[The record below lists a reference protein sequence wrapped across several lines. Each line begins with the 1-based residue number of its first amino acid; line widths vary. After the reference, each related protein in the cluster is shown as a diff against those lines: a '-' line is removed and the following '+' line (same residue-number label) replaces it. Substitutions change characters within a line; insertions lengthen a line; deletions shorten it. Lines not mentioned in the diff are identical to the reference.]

1 MARRRT
7 IRTIIAAFAVLMTV
21 GALVSCNARKKN
33 TAAARQY
40 TAFITRYNIYYNGDR
55 HYVETLE
62 EMEKAY
68 EDDYTDIIYAH
79 PAEAKQNPKAPQPS
93 GDFNRSIE
101 KAQKAIQLR
110 SITKKPPKSS
120 GKRNDPEY
128 KKWMRREEYN
138 PFLHNAWL
146 MMGRGQYMNGDF
158 SGAASTFFYI
168 SKHFWW
174 LPKTVTEAQLWQA
187 RSYLAMDWLYEAEA
201 IIVRIKP
208 DEITDGKV
216 TGLYNLDLAELNIR
230 RHNYAEAVEPLRL
243 AIKHSSGAQKTR
255 LWFLLGQVLSRLDRK
270 TEAYTAF
277 GKAGGA
283 SNATYR
289 TRFNARI
296 KQSEVYTGS
305 NIEPEVKALRRM
317 TRYDRN
323 KEYLDQIYYAIGN
336 LYLSRGDTVRAEA
349 NYILAAEKS
358 TRNGIDKA
366 LAQVKLGGLYYKQ
379 HKYELAQPCYSEA
392 VPQLPDNF
400 PGLDTLK
407 RRSDVLDELAVY
419 SQNVNLQDSLLR
431 LAAMDE
437 NQRNA
442 IIDRIIAELMKKEKE
457 EADAARREEFK
468 AKQES
473 GNDPYM
479 GQSSAPQTYT
489 LNTDDSWYFYNTA
502 TRNAGKTEFQ
512 RRWGARK
519 LEDNWRR
526 RNKTSFAMSDFDSSS
541 ATDEDSG
548 EVAENPVDTI
558 SPEEKEKQEKAENPH
573 FREYYLKQIP
583 FSDADKNVANE
594 VIQEGLF
601 NMGVILKDKLNDF
614 DAAMEEF
621 DRLLVDYPDNI
632 YRLETY
638 YNIYLIFVRSGNNS
652 MAERYRQMIVNGFS
666 DSKYGEA
673 LRNPDYINN
682 LRQMDA
688 VQEKIY
694 EDTYE
699 AYMANNNEAVHS
711 GYQRMADEF
720 PMSKLM
726 PKFMFL
732 DALAYV
738 TENNPDQF
746 NATLRTML
754 ERYPDT
760 DVAPIASAWLKG
772 MAAGRQLHTGGGSNM
787 RGMLWDIS
795 LTNDTTAG
803 EKAAI
808 NFTLNE
814 SDPQVLVMVFPTDAV
829 SSNRLLFDIAR
840 HNFRSFVVKDFDLE
854 QMNFGRL
861 GMIVI
866 GPFENLGELNHYRRV
881 MAASPEFRLPDGVR
895 PVPISR
901 SNFDALLQSGGT
913 LDDYFRFLQEQNYQD
928 AQSNLL
934 PYHEIQTLPE
944 AEAEAS
950 EAASE
955 NSENLDKS
963 ESSNSAE
970 STETSGSAETSET
983 SESEMPAPA
992 ATPAATPEAEPAA
1005 APEAASA
1012 STPTATPET
1021 EPATKPEAKPATKP
1035 TSTPTATPTT
1045 KPEAKP
1051 TAKPKPETKPAT
1063 TPATKPAAKPEAK
1076 PAAKPKPKPAPRP
1089 DYDPG
1094 SEGDEDDPLL
1104 N

>member
-1 MARRRT
+1 MTEEKYTAEQLEQMADQLLQEAAPAQDKPAKGGLDEKT
-7 IRTIIAAFAVLMTV
+7 IASLP
-21 GALVSCNARKKN
+21 
-33 TAAARQY
+33 AAALL
-40 TAFITRYNIYYNGDR
+40 NSN
-55 HYVETLE
+55 
-62 EMEKAY
+62 EK
-68 EDDYTDIIYAH
+68 
-79 PAEAKQNPKAPQPS
+79 
-93 GDFNRSIE
+93 
-101 KAQKAIQLR
+101 LR
-110 SITKKPPKSS
+110 DLFTK
-120 GKRNDPEY
+120 GK
-128 KKWMRREEYN
+128 KK
-138 PFLHNAWL
+138 
-146 MMGRGQYMNGDF
+146 
-158 SGAASTFFYI
+158 
-168 SKHFWW
+168 
-174 LPKTVTEAQLWQA
+174 
-187 RSYLAMDWLYEAEA
+187 
-201 IIVRIKP
+201 
-208 DEITDGKV
+208 GK
-216 TGLYNLDLAELNIR
+216 LDAGEL
-230 RHNYAEAVEPLRL
+230 
-243 AIKHSSGAQKTR
+243 
-255 LWFLLGQVLSRLDRK
+255 
-270 TEAYTAF
+270 
-277 GKAGGA
+277 
-283 SNATYR
+283 
-289 TRFNARI
+289 
-296 KQSEVYTGS
+296 
-305 NIEPEVKALRRM
+305 
-317 TRYDRN
+317 
-323 KEYLDQIYYAIGN
+323 
-336 LYLSRGDTVRAEA
+336 
-349 NYILAAEKS
+349 
-358 TRNGIDKA
+358 
-366 LAQVKLGGLYYKQ
+366 
-379 HKYELAQPCYSEA
+379 
-392 VPQLPDNF
+392 
-400 PGLDTLK
+400 
-407 RRSDVLDELAVY
+407 SDVLDELAVY

-442 IIDRIIAELMKKEKE
+442 IIDRIIAELTKKEKE

-548 EVAENPVDTI
+548 DVAENPVDTI

-573 FREYYLKQIP
+573 YREYYLKQIP
-583 FSDADKNVANE
+583 FSDADKAVAHD

-621 DRLLVDYPDNI
+621 DRLLVDYPDNV

-638 YNIYLIFVRSGNNS
+638 YNIYLMFVRTGNDS
-652 MAERYRQMIVNGFS
+652 MAERYRQMIVNGFR

-738 TENNPDQF
+738 TENNPEQF

-772 MAAGRQLHTGGGSNM
+772 MAAGRQLHTGGGTNM

-881 MAASPEFRLPDGVR
+881 MAASTEFRLPDGVR

-928 AQSNLL
+928 AQSGLL

-950 EAASE
+950 AAASEPATAESSEAVPTPSENTESTENSE
-955 NSENLDKS
+955 NSEPEK
-963 ESSNSAE
+963 
-970 STETSGSAETSET
+970 
-983 SESEMPAPA
+983 PA
-992 ATPAATPEAEPAA
+992 AEPA
-1005 APEAASA
+1005 
-1012 STPTATPET
+1012 PTATPA
-1021 EPATKPEAKPATKP
+1021 PAPVAE
-1035 TSTPTATPTT
+1035 
-1045 KPEAKP
+1045 
-1051 TAKPKPETKPAT
+1051 
-1063 TPATKPAAKPEAK
+1063 PEAK
-1076 PAAKPKPKPAPRP
+1076 PAAEPKPETTPATGPKPTTKPAEKPKPAPKPKPRP
-1089 DYDPG
+1089 AYDPG

>member
-270 TEAYTAF
+270 AEAYTAF

-296 KQSEVYTGS
+296 KQSEVYSGS

-442 IIDRIIAELMKKEKE
+442 IIDRIIAELTKKEKE

-548 EVAENPVDTI
+548 DVAENPVDTI

-632 YRLETY
+632 YRLEAY
-638 YNIYLIFVRSGNNS
+638 YNIYLIFVRSGNDS
-652 MAERYRQMIVNGFS
+652 MAERYRQMIVNGFR

-881 MAASPEFRLPDGVR
+881 MAASTEFRLPDGVR

-950 EAASE
+950 AAASEPATATASEPATAESSEAVPTPSENTESTENSE
-955 NSENLDKS
+955 NSEPEK
-963 ESSNSAE
+963 
-970 STETSGSAETSET
+970 
-983 SESEMPAPA
+983 PA
-992 ATPAATPEAEPAA
+992 AEPA
-1005 APEAASA
+1005 
-1012 STPTATPET
+1012 PTATPA
-1021 EPATKPEAKPATKP
+1021 PAPVAE
-1035 TSTPTATPTT
+1035 
-1045 KPEAKP
+1045 
-1051 TAKPKPETKPAT
+1051 
-1063 TPATKPAAKPEAK
+1063 PEAK
-1076 PAAKPKPKPAPRP
+1076 PAAEPKPETTPATGPKPTTKPAEKPKPAPKPKPRP
-1089 DYDPG
+1089 AYDPG

>member
-1 MARRRT
+1 MARRRS
-7 IRTIIAAFAVLMTV
+7 IRTIIAAFAVLITV

-270 TEAYTAF
+270 AEAYTAF

-442 IIDRIIAELMKKEKE
+442 IIDRIIAELTKKEKE

-548 EVAENPVDTI
+548 DVAENPVDTI

-573 FREYYLKQIP
+573 YREYYLKQIP
-583 FSDADKNVANE
+583 FSDADKAVAHD

-621 DRLLVDYPDNI
+621 DRLLVDYPDNV

-638 YNIYLIFVRSGNNS
+638 YNIYLMFVRTGNDS
-652 MAERYRQMIVNGFS
+652 MAERYRQMIVNGFR

-772 MAAGRQLHTGGGSNM
+772 MAAGRQLHTGGGTNM

-881 MAASPEFRLPDGVR
+881 MAASTEFRLPDGVR

-928 AQSNLL
+928 AQSGLL

-950 EAASE
+950 AAASEPATAESSEAVPTPSENTESTENSE
-955 NSENLDKS
+955 NSEPEK
-963 ESSNSAE
+963 
-970 STETSGSAETSET
+970 
-983 SESEMPAPA
+983 PA
-992 ATPAATPEAEPAA
+992 AEPA
-1005 APEAASA
+1005 
-1012 STPTATPET
+1012 PTATPA
-1021 EPATKPEAKPATKP
+1021 PAPVAE
-1035 TSTPTATPTT
+1035 
-1045 KPEAKP
+1045 
-1051 TAKPKPETKPAT
+1051 
-1063 TPATKPAAKPEAK
+1063 PEAK
-1076 PAAKPKPKPAPRP
+1076 PAAEPKPETTPATGPKPTTKPAEKPKPAPKPKPRP
-1089 DYDPG
+1089 AYDPG

>member
-1 MARRRT
+1 
-7 IRTIIAAFAVLMTV
+7 
-21 GALVSCNARKKN
+21 
-33 TAAARQY
+33 
-40 TAFITRYNIYYNGDR
+40 
-55 HYVETLE
+55 
-62 EMEKAY
+62 
-68 EDDYTDIIYAH
+68 
-79 PAEAKQNPKAPQPS
+79 
-93 GDFNRSIE
+93 
-101 KAQKAIQLR
+101 
-110 SITKKPPKSS
+110 
-120 GKRNDPEY
+120 
-128 KKWMRREEYN
+128 
-138 PFLHNAWL
+138 
-146 MMGRGQYMNGDF
+146 
-158 SGAASTFFYI
+158 
-168 SKHFWW
+168 
-174 LPKTVTEAQLWQA
+174 
-187 RSYLAMDWLYEAEA
+187 
-201 IIVRIKP
+201 
-208 DEITDGKV
+208 
-216 TGLYNLDLAELNIR
+216 
-230 RHNYAEAVEPLRL
+230 
-243 AIKHSSGAQKTR
+243 
-255 LWFLLGQVLSRLDRK
+255 
-270 TEAYTAF
+270 
-277 GKAGGA
+277 
-283 SNATYR
+283 
-289 TRFNARI
+289 
-296 KQSEVYTGS
+296 
-305 NIEPEVKALRRM
+305 M

-323 KEYLDQIYYAIGN
+323 KEYLDQVYYAIGN
-336 LYLSRGDTVRAEA
+336 LYLSRGDTVRAIA
-349 NYILAAEKS
+349 NYVLAAEKS

-366 LAQVKLGGLYYKQ
+366 IAQVTLGGLYYKQ

-392 VPQLPDNF
+392 VPQLPDNY

-431 LAAMDE
+431 LAAMGEDE
-437 NQRNA
+437 RNA
-442 IIDRIIAELMKKEKE
+442 VLDRIIAELVKKEKE
-457 EADAARREEFK
+457 EEEAARREEFNAQK
-468 AKQES
+468 ES
-473 GNDPYM
+473 GADPYQ
-479 GQSSAPQTYT
+479 GQSSAPRAYT

-526 RNKTSFAMSDFDSSS
+526 RNKASFAMSDFDSSS
-541 ATDEDSG
+541 ATDEDEAAEG
-548 EVAENPVDTI
+548 ENPVDTV
-558 SPEEKEKQEKAENPH
+558 SPEQKEKQERAENPH
-573 FREYYLKQIP
+573 YREYYLKQIP
-583 FSDADKNVANE
+583 FSDADKATAHE

-632 YRLETY
+632 YRLDAY
-638 YNIYLIFVRSGNNS
+638 YNIYLMFVRRGNSN
-652 MAERYRQMIVNGFS
+652 MAERYRQLIVRDFA

-694 EDTYE
+694 ADTYE
-699 AYMANNNEAVHS
+699 AYLANDNAAVHG
-711 GYQRMADEF
+711 GYRRMAEEF

-738 TENNPDQF
+738 TENNPDEF

-772 MAAGRQLHTGGGSNM
+772 MAQGRKLHTGGASNL

-795 LTNDTTAG
+795 LGNDTTSG

-808 NFTLNE
+808 GFTLDD

-829 SSNRLLFDIAR
+829 SSNQLLFDIAR

-866 GPFENLGELNHYRRV
+866 GPFDNLDELNHYRRV

-901 SNFDALLQSGGT
+901 ANFDALLQGGGT
-913 LDDYFRFLQEQNYQD
+913 LEDYFRFLREQNYQD
-928 AQSNLL
+928 AQSSLL

-944 AEAEAS
+944 AEAEAA
-950 EAASE
+950 AAS
-955 NSENLDKS
+955 SENNGND
-963 ESSNSAE
+963 AE
-970 STETSGSAETSET
+970 SYNGHNSYNSHNGEDGSKEV
-983 SESEMPAPA
+983 
-992 ATPAATPEAEPAA
+992 AEPA
-1005 APEAASA
+1005 P
-1012 STPTATPET
+1012 TPEQ
-1021 EPATKPEAKPATKP
+1021 
-1035 TSTPTATPTT
+1035 
-1045 KPEAKP
+1045 
-1051 TAKPKPETKPAT
+1051 
-1063 TPATKPAAKPEAK
+1063 KPAAKPT
-1076 PAAKPKPKPAPRP
+1076 PTPKPAPRP
-1089 DYDPG
+1089 AYDPG